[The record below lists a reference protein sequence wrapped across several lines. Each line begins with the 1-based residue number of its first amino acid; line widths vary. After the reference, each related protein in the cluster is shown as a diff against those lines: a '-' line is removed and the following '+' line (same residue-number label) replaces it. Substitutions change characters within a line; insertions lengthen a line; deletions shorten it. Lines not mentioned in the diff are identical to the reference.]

1 MFLAK
6 VEGSVVSTKKD
17 ANMSGRK
24 LLLIRPQLV
33 DDKDP
38 AKFKPGSN
46 TIVAVDS
53 VGAGEGEMVLFCQ
66 GSSARLAG
74 GLKEAP
80 VDAVIIGI
88 VDVVDVFGK
97 QIYSARN
104 PT

>member
-17 ANMSGRK
+17 PSMDGRK
-24 LLLIRPQLV
+24 LLLLRPQLV

-38 AKFKPGSN
+38 TKFKPGGN
-46 TIVAVDS
+46 TIIAVDA
-53 VGAGEGEMVLFCQ
+53 VGAGVGEMVMFCQ
-66 GSSARLAG
+66 GSSSRLAG
-74 GLKEAP
+74 GLKDLP

-97 QIYSARN
+97 QIYSSRDAS
-104 PT
+104 